1 MGFSF
6 KKVCSNVVPV
16 STYKAQITEIKFKES
31 GDKSTQ
37 YNMEVHYAIADG
49 PYAKRTLI
57 DTIYE
62 KAFAFRLKPF
72 LTAIGADL
80 NREFETAKEL
90 YDYGI
95 RQAKGKFVMLEVGI
109 KTYNGNEYN
118 EVKGWAPIPSSTTTA
133 EDVMAEFG
141 VNPAEV
147 LPKTPRL
154 SDLPDETVSDDFTPI
169 AEVDAVDLPF

>member
-16 STYKAQITEIKFKES
+16 GTYKAQISEIKFKES
-31 GDKSTQ
+31 SDKATQ
-37 YNMEVHYAIADG
+37 YNMEVHYIIADG
-49 PYAKRTLI
+49 PFAKRTVV

-72 LTAIGADL
+72 LTAIGTDL

-90 YDYGI
+90 YNYGI
-95 RQAKGKFVMLEVGI
+95 RQAKDKFVMLEIGI
-109 KTYNGNEYN
+109 RTYNGNEYN
-118 EVKGWAPIPSSTTTA
+118 EVKGWAPVPSSTTST

-141 VNPAEV
+141 IDTHEV
-147 LPKTPRL
+147 LPKAPRL
-154 SDLPDETVSDDFTPI
+154 TDFPDETNSDDITPI
-169 AEVDAVDLPF
+169 AEVEDTDLPF